1 MFLLYPN
8 FESEVP
14 SVEYFHTTRSPK
26 LNKPVQSSFVKMT
39 TGFPPPTL
47 QLSFLPVRLETR
59 TDLIQGDFSSPSSV
73 TEVDPGPQMDCEGC
87 VGISNAFCVANDDV
101 SAFTA
106 RINSRRRLRKRY
118 NRFVISRY
126 STGWPICSRTRFC

>member
-1 MFLLYPN
+1 MI
-8 FESEVP
+8 
-14 SVEYFHTTRSPK
+14 
-26 LNKPVQSSFVKMT
+26 QS
-39 TGFPPPTL
+39 
-47 QLSFLPVRLETR
+47 
-59 TDLIQGDFSSPSSV
+59 DFSSPSSV

-118 NRFVISRY
+118 NKSVIPNFELCFALRSL
-126 STGWPICSRTRFC
+126 SHKEL